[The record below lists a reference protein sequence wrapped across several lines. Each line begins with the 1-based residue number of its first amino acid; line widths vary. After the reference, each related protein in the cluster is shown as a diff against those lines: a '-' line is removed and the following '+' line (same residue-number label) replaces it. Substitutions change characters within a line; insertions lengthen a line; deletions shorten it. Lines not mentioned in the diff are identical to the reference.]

1 MVVSRYDFEHRSPL
15 IHSLTRYAK
24 VDEIALFLASGVLA
38 VVIRFADYCMEG
50 WLTAPPGIH

>member
-1 MVVSRYDFEHRSPL
+1 MVVPRYDFAQSIVR
-15 IHSLTRYAK
+15 HSSTRYAK

-50 WLTAPPGIH
+50 WLAAQPGIH